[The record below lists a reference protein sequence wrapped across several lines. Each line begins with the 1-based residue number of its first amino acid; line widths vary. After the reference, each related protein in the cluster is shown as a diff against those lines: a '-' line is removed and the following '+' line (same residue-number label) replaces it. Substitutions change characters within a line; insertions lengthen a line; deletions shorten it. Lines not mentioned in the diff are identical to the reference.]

1 LQEQLYQYYG
11 DVRIIKDNYPGVLK
25 QMDFLKSKAVDGLF
39 HWDIGDHEALDPRA
53 EAFSAAC
60 FYYHHALLAAR
71 FAGIV
76 DKPEDSLRFAQL
88 SEDIKRAIV
97 NKYLVPNTGRF
108 DNGTQAAQIFALW
121 YDLTPEKENTL
132 NALMS
137 EIERHN
143 GHLSTGIFSTRMMF
157 DLMRREQMNE
167 VAYSLANAEGFPG
180 WRHMLDNGATTLWE
194 TWKYPE
200 KYPSQNHP
208 MFGSVSEWFFTSI
221 LGINAGSP
229 GYKKIILKPQP
240 AGDLTWARGSYD
252 SVHGKI
258 TSDWNIRDGKFSWT
272 ISIPANTSASVYIP
286 VKGDSAILVDGKKA
300 DTASIEKG
308 FARVEL
314 GSGNYSI
321 SSNYTQQ

>member
-1 LQEQLYQYYG
+1 
-11 DVRIIKDNYPGVLK
+11 
-25 QMDFLKSKAVDGLF
+25 
-39 HWDIGDHEALDPRA
+39 
-53 EAFSAAC
+53 
-60 FYYHHALLAAR
+60 
-71 FAGIV
+71 
-76 DKPEDSLRFAQL
+76 
-88 SEDIKRAIV
+88 
-97 NKYLVPNTGRF
+97 
-108 DNGTQAAQIFALW
+108 
-121 YDLTPEKENTL
+121 
-132 NALMS
+132 
-137 EIERHN
+137 
-143 GHLSTGIFSTRMMF
+143 
-157 DLMRREQMNE
+157 
-167 VAYSLANAEGFPG
+167 
-180 WRHMLDNGATTLWE
+180 MLDNGATTLWE